1 MCKDRLRVVSPSK
14 HRPSPPRAYMDPNA
28 RGAAYHIHTIYI
40 RRYGH
45 RPTTLILWISG
56 LIESQ
61 THRSHRPA
69 GSPSHGL
76 TRCHNHMGHRP
87 PKATDPPN
95 YWITESHHTRTRA
108 GLIGLFPATIWLT
121 IWCLSH
127 RATPVLHPRVTGLPL
142 ATEPLEPPSYQPIG
156 SPCVFWLTH

>member
-14 HRPSPPRAYMDPNA
+14 HIPSPPRVYMDPNA

-45 RPTTLILWISG
+45 RPTTLILWILG

-61 THRSHRPA
+61 THRSHRPTGLPGA
-69 GSPSHGL
+69 RATDHRIIGSPK
-76 TRCHNHMGHRP
+76 T
-87 PKATDPPN
+87 T
-95 YWITESHHTRTRA
+95 TRTCA
-108 GLIGLFPATIWLT
+108 GLIGLSPATIWLT
-121 IWCLSH
+121 IGCLSH

-142 ATEPLEPPSYQPIG
+142 DTEPLEPPTTKVLKPPTY
-156 SPCVFWLTH
+156 WLTEPLYHRATGSLDR